1 MVKKVLHGQVKN
13 VTFRNSDNGWT
24 VFQLMQDG
32 DGFPITAVGSTTE
45 LQAGDEVELSGE
57 WIKHKKFG
65 KQFQFK
71 TIQSGAPKSEAGLLR
86 YLGSGGFPGIGP
98 KTAERIVEHFGPKTY
113 HVLENEAHR
122 VHEVP
127 GLGRKKA
134 ALFLDH
140 WRQRFLKNSTMV
152 FLGDIGLGPST
163 CEKIW
168 KKFEDRTES
177 IVKGN
182 PYILVTTVRGI
193 GFLKADAIARHVG
206 TPADSPN
213 RVCAA
218 IRHILFTAI
227 ESGHSYAYAQ
237 QLFVRTG
244 QLLRDIEFSEEFFT
258 DCIDRLEI
266 NHEIHCD
273 HPGETLDFE
282 KTKIFD
288 AELFEVET
296 QIAENICRLALF
308 AATKKISKEQSSS
321 FLDHW
326 QRESKMDL
334 SSNQQQGVIGAL
346 SSKLFIL
353 TGGPG
358 VGKTTTCKAI
368 IKAFDHFG
376 RSVALAAPTGR
387 AAQKLAEVTGKEA
400 KTIHRLL
407 EWNPSEKGFS
417 RNADNPL
424 TADVVL
430 VDESSML
437 DMHITLSLLA
447 AIKSSAQIIFI
458 GDPNQLPSVGPGNIL
473 TDFLTAE
480 TFSKVKLTEIFRQAS
495 ASSIVT
501 VAHQIDEGHTPKVST
516 CTDYTQ
522 NASEDCV
529 FYDGINISE
538 AIPFMAENPDRYGFK
553 DWSDVQVLTPMNRGR
568 LGAENLNLMIQET
581 VNPASQ
587 DKQEQKVGN
596 VLFRVGDRVI
606 QTQNNYDLGV
616 FNGDIGVVT
625 ALNSGDS
632 IAIIDYNGTYVRY
645 AKDEMMDV
653 KLAYAITIHKS
664 QGSEYDCAVIVLDT
678 SHFVMLKKNL
688 LYTALTRAKKQAIF
702 LGSLKA
708 FHMAASEK
716 SITPRQTDLA
726 DKLANLI

>member
-1 MVKKVLHGQVKN
+1 MPNQVLHGQVKN

-45 LQAGDEVELSGE
+45 LLAGDEVELSGE

-65 KQFQFK
+65 KQFKFQS
-71 TIQSGAPKSEAGLLR
+71 IQTGAPKSEAGLLR

-98 KTAERIVEHFGPKTY
+98 KTAERIVGHFGAKTY
-113 HVLENEAHR
+113 SILENAPHR

-140 WRQRFLKNSTMV
+140 WRQRFMKNSTMV

-168 KKFEDRTES
+168 KRFEDKTEAV
-177 IVKGN
+177 VKGN
-182 PYILVTTVRGI
+182 PYILVLAVRGI
-193 GFLKADAIARHVG
+193 GFLKADAIAKHLG
-206 TPADSPN
+206 LPPASTN
-213 RVCAA
+213 RICAA
-218 IRHILFTAI
+218 IRHIINTAV
-227 ESGHSYAYAQ
+227 ESGHSYALAN
-237 QLFVRTG
+237 QLFIRTG
-244 QLLRDIEFSEEFFT
+244 QLLTDIELSEETFV
-258 DCIDRLEI
+258 DCLDELKA
-266 NHEIHCD
+266 NHEIHCE
-273 HPGETLDFE
+273 HEGESFNLET
-282 KTKIFD
+282 TKVFD
-288 AELFEVET
+288 AEIFDTEVK
-296 QIAENICRLALF
+296 IADNICRLALF
-308 AATKKISKEQSSS
+308 SGSKKITKSQGKA

-326 QRESKMDL
+326 QQQSSL
-334 SSNQQQGVIGAL
+334 SLSNNQQDGVFGAL
-346 SSKLFIL
+346 TAKLFIL

-387 AAQKLAEVTGKEA
+387 AAQKLSEVTGKDA

-407 EWNPSEKGFS
+407 EWNPSERGFQK
-417 RNADNPL
+417 NADNPL
-424 TADVVL
+424 TADVVI

-437 DMHITLSLLA
+437 DMNIALSLLK
-447 AIKSSAQIIFI
+447 AIKSNAQLVLI

-473 TDFLTAE
+473 SDFLEAE
-480 TFSKVKLTEIFRQAS
+480 AFSKVKLTEIFRQAS

-501 VAHQIDEGHTPKVST
+501 VAHQIDEGIPPKICLSD
-516 CTDYTQ
+516 DYRDG
-522 NASEDCV
+522 AAEDCV
-529 FYDGINISE
+529 FFNGVNIE
-538 AIPFMAENPDRYGFK
+538 ETIPFMSKNPKMFGFNN
-553 DWSDVQVLTPMNRGR
+553 WNEVQVLTPMNRGR

-581 VNPASQ
+581 INPAAAETI
-587 DKQEQKVGN
+587 EQKVGN
-596 VLFRVGDRVI
+596 TLFRVGDRVI

-616 FNGDIGVVT
+616 FNGDIGIIISLK
-625 ALNSGDS
+625 AGDS
-632 IAIIDYNGTYVRY
+632 LAVVDYGGTYVRY
-645 AKDEMMDV
+645 SKEEMMDV

-664 QGSEYDCAVIVLDT
+664 QGSEYECAIIILDT

-688 LYTALTRAKKQAIF
+688 VYTALTRAKKQAIF

-708 FHMAASEK
+708 FHIAASEK
-716 SITPRQTDLA
+716 SLSPRQTDLPQ
-726 DKLANLI
+726 KLSKLF